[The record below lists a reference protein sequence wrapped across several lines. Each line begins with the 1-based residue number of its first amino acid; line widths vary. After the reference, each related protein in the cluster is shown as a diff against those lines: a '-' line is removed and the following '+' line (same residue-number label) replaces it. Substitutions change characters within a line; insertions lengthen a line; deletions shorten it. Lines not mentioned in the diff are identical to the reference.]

1 LNFPPQA
8 IAAKV
13 PFVILSTDV
22 RPEIVDLARPLR
34 SSGFRSRTE
43 ASDIDDWSIARTER
57 VNALVM
63 GPAALTD
70 ALIAR
75 EFPSLLPA
83 AVWSASEG
91 FEVSAT
97 LESVLVRN
105 VQDLTSDQQ
114 DRLMAW
120 MDRHPT
126 IQIISTATCALHP
139 WVVDGRF
146 RSALYYRLNIFYFP
160 L

>member
-1 LNFPPQA
+1 M
-8 IAAKV
+8 
-13 PFVILSTDV
+13 ILSTDV
-22 RPEIVDLARPLR
+22 RTKIVDSTRPLR
-34 SSGFRSRTE
+34 SGFRSRTE
-43 ASDIDDWSIARTER
+43 AADIDEWSIARTER
-57 VNALVM
+57 VNALVF

-70 ALIAR
+70 ALVAR
-75 EFPSLLPA
+75 EFPALQPPA

-91 FEVSAT
+91 LDVPAAP
-97 LESVLVRN
+97 ESVLVRN
-105 VQDLTSDQQ
+105 VQDLTGDQQ

-139 WVVDGRF
+139 LVVDGRF
-146 RSALYYRLNIFYFP
+146 RSDLYYRLNILYFA